1 MQGRDVSFRP
11 VESPNERPKLVVVA
25 RPGER
30 GLLLREEGGGA
41 LGEVRTVIR
50 LRGRARYYEE
60 ARANLANGTS
70 YVGHRRRVLGGVEF
84 VFDRPLPVNAQ
95 IVLTVRAKAKV
106 PGQTDDRQW
115 WERF

>member
-1 MQGRDVSFRP
+1 
-11 VESPNERPKLVVVA
+11 VEAPNEHPKLVVIA
-25 RPGER
+25 SPGER

-41 LGEVRTVIR
+41 LGEVKTVIR
-50 LRGRARYYEE
+50 LRGPARYYEE

-70 YVGHRRRVLGGVEF
+70 LVGHRKRVRGGVEF
-84 VFDRPLPVNAQ
+84 IFDRPLPPSAQ

-115 WERF
+115 WEKF